1 MMTGLEALRHL
12 PKLRLFYDSPYY
24 KNIGE
29 QIMISLARKR
39 PLSSSREQIKSVVLE
54 DAIATA
60 VKRSDPSCEAFIGV
74 FVKRSARN
82 SRGEANWDVRGI
94 KFGKAERENCNAAL
108 SVIVDR
114 LKREFEIS
122 D

>member
-1 MMTGLEALRHL
+1 
-12 PKLRLFYDSPYY
+12 
-24 KNIGE
+24 
-29 QIMISLARKR
+29 MISLSRKR
-39 PLSSSREQIKSVVLE
+39 PLPDSRGQIKCETLE
-54 DAIATA
+54 VAIATA
-60 VKRSDPSCEAFIGV
+60 VKRSDPSCEPFIGV
-74 FVKRSARN
+74 FVERRAPK
-82 SRGEANWDVRGI
+82 SRGEANWAVRGV

>member
-1 MMTGLEALRHL
+1 
-12 PKLRLFYDSPYY
+12 
-24 KNIGE
+24 
-29 QIMISLARKR
+29 MISLSRKR
-39 PLSSSREQIKSVVLE
+39 ALSDSREQIKCETLE
-54 DAIATA
+54 VAIATA
-60 VKRSDPSCEAFIGV
+60 VKRSDPSCEPFIGV
-74 FVKRSARN
+74 FVERRAPK
-82 SRGEANWDVRGI
+82 SRDEANWAVRGV

>member
-1 MMTGLEALRHL
+1 MT
-12 PKLRLFYDSPYY
+12 F
-24 KNIGE
+24 
-29 QIMISLARKR
+29 LARKR
-39 PLSSSREQIKSVVLE
+39 PLSSSRAQIKSAVLE

-60 VKRSDPSCEAFIGV
+60 VKRSNPSCAAFIGV
-74 FVKRSARN
+74 FVKRSARS
-82 SRGEANWDVRGI
+82 SRDDANWDVRGVQY
-94 KFGKAERENCNAAL
+94 GRAERENCNAAL

>member
-1 MMTGLEALRHL
+1 
-12 PKLRLFYDSPYY
+12 
-24 KNIGE
+24 
-29 QIMISLARKR
+29 MISLARKR
-39 PLSSSREQIKSVVLE
+39 PLSSPREQIKSATLE
-54 DAIATA
+54 VAIATA
-60 VKRSDPSCEAFIGV
+60 VKRSDPSCAAFIGV

-82 SRGEANWDVRGI
+82 SRDDANWDVRGVQY
-94 KFGKAERENCNAAL
+94 GKAERENCNTAL

>member
-1 MMTGLEALRHL
+1 MT
-12 PKLRLFYDSPYY
+12 
-24 KNIGE
+24 
-29 QIMISLARKR
+29 SLARKR
-39 PLSSSREQIKSVVLE
+39 RLVSPREQIKCVTLE
-54 DAIATA
+54 VAIATA
-60 VKRSDPSCEAFIGV
+60 VKSSDRSCEAFIGV
-74 FVKRSARN
+74 IIERRAPKS
-82 SRGEANWDVRGI
+82 SDEANWALRGV